1 MLIFGYVVT
10 LLCVTL
16 NNTALSLF
24 CCGLMRAKYPRTH
37 VLIFTVMVP
46 AILLPLDLAG
56 IAEIGIGNSVRT
68 LCSVVIMTSATILL
82 FEGRLTKKL
91 FVLAFGMIIESCV
104 QSLVALPMVLNGFVR
119 YEGNH
124 MELNMDFTLMQVT
137 TFLSNAAVLFL
148 IATVIRKGPF
158 LIRFGTVRPLALFL
172 ITQALL
178 FNQFV
183 MKAYGDHSFGT
194 FLEWILL
201 IFCCIL
207 ADIAAFYILREMD
220 KKAELEAAADFYK
233 TQLSMQVSLYESFSA
248 YGENL
253 IEIKNVVVQTL
264 SQVQTSLKKQSY
276 SDAENLLEPL
286 AEELE
291 HLRTVSYCRHRIVNA
306 LIFMKHREMKQ
317 SGISLVYRIHLE
329 KDCFVENSDL
339 CRILSNLLDNAIEA
353 CREIPDAEIRLTCMP
368 VKHTLLIK
376 TENPV
381 SDVIRFHKSGL
392 PLSSKEGLGHGR
404 GLASVKE
411 IAGKYHGTLKIEAD
425 TDKFTVSVNLFS
437 IRMKGGKDSCCMD

>member
-220 KKAELEAAADFYK
+220 KKAELEARASRGRAGTSADCILLQAPYRKRLDFYE
-233 TQLSMQVSLYESFSA
+233 TQGDEAIRHLLGLPHSSGKRLFCGKQRPLPDSVQSA
-248 YGENL
+248 G
-253 IEIKNVVVQTL
+253 Q
-264 SQVQTSLKKQSY
+264 
-276 SDAENLLEPL
+276 
-286 AEELE
+286 
-291 HLRTVSYCRHRIVNA
+291 RHR
-306 LIFMKHREMKQ
+306 
-317 SGISLVYRIHLE
+317 G
-329 KDCFVENSDL
+329 
-339 CRILSNLLDNAIEA
+339 LS
-353 CREIPDAEIRLTCMP
+353 
-368 VKHTLLIK
+368 
-376 TENPV
+376 
-381 SDVIRFHKSGL
+381 
-392 PLSSKEGLGHGR
+392 
-404 GLASVKE
+404 
-411 IAGKYHGTLKIEAD
+411 
-425 TDKFTVSVNLFS
+425 
-437 IRMKGGKDSCCMD
+437 

>member
-1 MLIFGYVVT
+1 M
-10 LLCVTL
+10 
-16 NNTALSLF
+16 
-24 CCGLMRAKYPRTH
+24 
-37 VLIFTVMVP
+37 
-46 AILLPLDLAG
+46 
-56 IAEIGIGNSVRT
+56 
-68 LCSVVIMTSATILL
+68 
-82 FEGRLTKKL
+82 
-91 FVLAFGMIIESCV
+91 
-104 QSLVALPMVLNGFVR
+104 
-119 YEGNH
+119 
-124 MELNMDFTLMQVT
+124 
-137 TFLSNAAVLFL
+137 
-148 IATVIRKGPF
+148 
-158 LIRFGTVRPLALFL
+158 
-172 ITQALL
+172 
-178 FNQFV
+178 
-183 MKAYGDHSFGT
+183 
-194 FLEWILL
+194 L

-253 IEIKNVVVQTL
+253 IEIKNTVVQTL

-276 SDAENLLEPL
+276 SDAESLLEPL

-317 SGISLVYRIHLE
+317 SGISFDYRVRLE
-329 KDCFVENSDL
+329 RECFVENSDL

-368 VKHTLLIK
+368 VKQTLLIK

-381 SDVIRFHKSGL
+381 SDVIRFHKNGL
-392 PLSSKEGLGHGR
+392 PLSSKEGPGHGR